1 MIGLALGV
9 SRSPVVFIPPEE
21 WPETYEHIRVML
33 GGAPAPAQIQ
43 EETAEVRKEHSQRI
57 ETAYGVLNQEL
68 KSFKPDTV
76 LLIGDDNFEVF
87 SGVAQPSLNIFV
99 GEEIWGYKRANP
111 RGQPQDEKER
121 FSLRCNPELATFL
134 LEGLVERDF
143 DFTWNDTLEPLGRPE
158 VGIGHAFTGPIVKVL
173 DGLDVPVIP
182 LMQNIRH
189 KPILSARRCFDLGK
203 AIHDVLE
210 TRDEKVAVVCTGGL
224 SVQEGAKLQNT
235 IDEPL
240 DRWTLEQIRLG
251 QQERLT
257 SLFIVDSANVRG
269 ETGEHRN
276 WITMSSTL
284 DGVKGTIL
292 DYIIPSYHGIC
303 GLAFAYL
310 KR

>member
-1 MIGLALGV
+1 MIDLALGV
-9 SRSPVVFIPPEE
+9 ARSPVVFNPPEE
-21 WPETYEHIRVML
+21 WPAVYERMLRGKPMPPQGLAETE
-33 GGAPAPAQIQ
+33 
-43 EETAEVRKEHSQRI
+43 EVRKDQSARI
-57 ETAYGVLNQEL
+57 QKAYGTLNKEL
-68 KSFKPDTV
+68 KAYKPDTI

-189 KPILSARRCFDLGK
+189 KPIISARRCHELGK
-203 AIHDVLE
+203 AIDAVLQ
-210 TRDEKVAVVCTGGL
+210 TRDEKVAVICTGGL
-224 SVQEGAKLQNT
+224 SVQEGDKIQNT

-257 SLFIVDSANVRG
+257 NLFVVDSANVRG

-292 DYIIPSYHGIC
+292 DYIPCYHGIC
-303 GLAFAYL
+303 GMAFAYL

>member
-1 MIGLALGV
+1 MIDLALGV
-9 SRSPVVFIPPEE
+9 SRSPVVFNPPEE
-21 WPETYEHIRVML
+21 WPAVYERML
-33 GGAPAPAQIQ
+33 RGIAMPPQGL
-43 EETAEVRKEHSQRI
+43 EETEEVRKDYSRRI
-57 ETAYGVLNQEL
+57 EAAYSALNKEL
-68 KSFKPDTV
+68 KAYKPDTV

-87 SGVAQPSLNIFV
+87 SGAAQPSLSIFV
-99 GEEIWGYKRANP
+99 GEEVWGYKRAKP

-121 FSLRCNPELATFL
+121 FSLRCNPELATYL

-143 DFTWNDTLEPLGRPE
+143 DFTWHDTLEPLGRPE
-158 VGIGHAFTGPIVKVL
+158 IGIGHAFTGPIVKVL

-189 KPILSARRCFDLGK
+189 KPILSARRCYELGK
-203 AIHDVLE
+203 AIDDVLKQ
-210 TRDEKVAVVCTGGL
+210 RDEKVAVICTGGL
-224 SVQEGAKLQNT
+224 SVQEGAKIQNT

-257 SLFIVDSANVRG
+257 SLFLVDSSNVRG
-269 ETGEHRN
+269 ETGELRN
-276 WITMSSTL
+276 WVTMSSTL

-292 DYIIPSYHGIC
+292 DYIPCYHGIC